1 MPSYH
6 SPASPLFFPFVCAP
20 ACAHLLCLLCDAAS
34 DVRIVEGLLSGSLD
48 QELNGVTMTPD
59 TSTSTPAA
67 SSVSPSSPAARLSIS
82 LDLLH
87 VVSSPL
93 SPSPFSA
100 SLGFPIQ
107 PFI

>member
-6 SPASPLFFPFVCAP
+6 SPASPLFFLFVCAP

-34 DVRIVEGLLSGSLD
+34 DARIVEGLLSGSLD

-100 SLGFPIQ
+100 LLGFPIQ